1 MLTLHYAPD
10 NASLIVRLALE
21 AAAVPYTT
29 RLVDRR
35 ARAQCG
41 AAYRR
46 LNPAGRIPTLETP
59 DGPVFETGAIL
70 LWLAERHPG
79 LGPAAL
85 APERGAWLSWLFFV
99 SNTLHADMRAL
110 FCPADHAPAGA
121 AQAHHTLTARRL
133 VRHLAL
139 IDAHAPIAPQCPG
152 ALDFYL
158 ACCLRWCALYPRGG
172 IGWFDRAAT
181 PALARLARALDGHP
195 AALAAARAEG
205 LGPTPFSAPSLADP
219 PEGSAT

>member
-79 LGPAAL
+79 LGPAAQ

-110 FCPADHAPAGA
+110 FYPADHAPPGA

-139 IDAHAPIAPQCPG
+139 IDAHAPIAPQRPG

-172 IGWFDRAAT
+172 TGWFDLAAT
-181 PALARLARALDGHP
+181 PALAGLARALDDHP
-195 AALAAARAEG
+195 ATLAAARAEG

>member
-21 AAAVPYTT
+21 AAGAPYTT
-29 RLVDRR
+29 RLVDRG
-35 ARAQCG
+35 ARTQRG

-46 LNPAGRIPTLETP
+46 LNPAGRIPALETP

-79 LGPAAL
+79 LGPDAQE
-85 APERGAWLSWLFFV
+85 PQRGAWLSWLFFV

-110 FCPADHAPAGA
+110 FYPEDYAPAGA
-121 AQAHHTLTARRL
+121 AQAHHALTARRL
-133 VRHLAL
+133 AHHLAL
-139 IDAHAPIAPQCPG
+139 INAHAPIAPHRPG
-152 ALDFYL
+152 GLEFYL
-158 ACCLRWCALYPRGG
+158 ACCLRWCALYPQGG
-172 IGWFDRAAT
+172 TGWFDLKAT
-181 PALARLARALDGHP
+181 PALAGLARALDGHP

-205 LGPTPFSAPSLADP
+205 LGPTPFSAPSPAVP